1 MRGAA
6 VGATRA
12 RAANEHATV
21 EATAQSDKRRAPGRS
36 RPGAIDSAIWHEDI
50 WWRHY
55 VPRVIERTEH
65 DDVTAYRLSSWGS
78 RLAGYRV
85 HVFRVRDVLIDTGFP
100 AAQRELASLLEPEPI
115 RGAIVT
121 HQHEDHA
128 GNVAWLAARG
138 VPMRMSEATHR
149 ALRQPTRI
157 GLYRH
162 VTWRAMQPLQ
172 NDLIPLH
179 DPSLSLV
186 HAPGHSPDHHVVW
199 DHDTNTVFAGD
210 LFLGVRVR
218 VAHVYESPAQQ
229 LRALRDVIARQ
240 PSRVFCA
247 HRGLLPDGVDLLAA
261 KAAWLELLI
270 AQVHALSET
279 GLGVDAIRAQLL
291 GPRGRTHWISAGD
304 YSPDHIV
311 RAILRDR

>member
-1 MRGAA
+1 M
-6 VGATRA
+6 
-12 RAANEHATV
+12 
-21 EATAQSDKRRAPGRS
+21 
-36 RPGAIDSAIWHEDI
+36 
-50 WWRHY
+50 WRHY
-55 VPRVIERTEH
+55 VPKVIERTAH
-65 DDVTAYRLSSWGS
+65 GDVTAYRLSSWGS

-100 AAQRELASLLEPEPI
+100 AAQRELASLLEQEPI

-138 VPMRMSEATHR
+138 VPIRIPEETCR
-149 ALRQPTRI
+149 ALLQPAPM

-162 VTWRAMQPLQ
+162 LTWRAMRPLRH
-172 NDLIPLH
+172 DLVPLH

-199 DHDTNTVFAGD
+199 DHETNTVFSGD

-218 VAHVYESPAQQ
+218 VAHAYESPAQQ
-229 LRALRDVIARQ
+229 VRALRGVIARQ

-247 HRGLLPDGVDLLAA
+247 HRGLLPDGVNMLAA
-261 KAAWLELLI
+261 KAEWLESVI
-270 AQVHALSET
+270 EQVVSAADA
-279 GLGVDAIRAQLL
+279 GLNISAIRDQVL